1 MWGMEIRIWFVK
13 EPMVQST
20 NSGIPCQVNE
30 NKIPQ
35 ISNVRIK
42 VHTNV
47 NVVKG

>member
-30 NKIPQ
+30 NTIHQ
-35 ISNVRIK
+35 FSNDKIK

-47 NVVKG
+47 KVV